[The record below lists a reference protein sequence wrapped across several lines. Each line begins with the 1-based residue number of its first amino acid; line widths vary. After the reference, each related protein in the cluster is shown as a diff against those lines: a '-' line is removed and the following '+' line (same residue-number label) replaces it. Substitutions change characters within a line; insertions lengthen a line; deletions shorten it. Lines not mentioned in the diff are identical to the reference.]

1 MTNKNRIFLRGAKAK
16 GSVKVMRATA
26 LIVALLIICT
36 FFVGCDSGGT
46 DATNAYYGEPVTEY
60 TASSADLYCLEIT
73 RYSGAF
79 VENGK
84 NEQVENVAAILI
96 ENRAQW
102 YLDYAKVTY
111 YVGGKIA
118 TFNVTG
124 LPAGEKAWVL
134 EAEKMQIEGTPSFEF
149 LDCESTFRKDA
160 VLTTKLLKVETEENM
175 LTVTNKEN
183 KPLQNVCVYYKNV
196 NSDGNY
202 LGGITYM
209 VNFGTIDTG
218 ETAQRESAH
227 FAENSR
233 IVRYSFQ
240 E

>member
-1 MTNKNRIFLRGAKAK
+1 MANKNRIYSKSAKAK
-16 GSVKVMRATA
+16 GSAKVVRAAA
-26 LIVALLIICT
+26 LIMVLLIVCT
-36 FFVGCDSGGT
+36 VFAGCDSGGSGT
-46 DATNAYYGEPVTEY
+46 TNAYYGEPVTEY
-60 TASSADLYCLEIT
+60 AASSADLYCLEFT
-73 RYSGAF
+73 RYNGAF
-79 VENGK
+79 VEDGQ
-84 NEQVENVAAILI
+84 NEQVENVAAVLI

-111 YVGGKIA
+111 YVGDKIA

-134 EAEKMQIEGTPSFEF
+134 EAEKMQIVGEPNFVF

-160 VLTTKLLKVETEENM
+160 VLSTKLLSVETEDNV
-175 LTVTNKEN
+175 LTVTNKAN

-209 VNFGTIDTG
+209 ISFDTLNAG
-218 ETAQRESAH
+218 ESAQKYSAH
-227 FAENSR
+227 FSENSQ